1 MRRTIAFVL
10 MITLLLLSGCG
21 AKAGETAVKNFQ
33 QSLASAQSVS
43 FTAKMRA
50 EYPDK
55 TENYTLDF
63 SRSGTTSTVEGRE
76 PKLIAG
82 IKAHMEDGSS
92 SLEYDGAA
100 LDTGVLE
107 GGLTPVGALPA
118 LESAMAGGHL
128 DLVWKEGELTAAQ
141 ITPTDQLTVTVWFDG
156 GMNPCRAELQSSGK
170 VVVYCDIINFTYK

>member
-1 MRRTIAFVL
+1 MKRTALFALTIA
-10 MITLLLLSGCG
+10 LLLLPGCG
-21 AKAGETAVKNFQ
+21 MKAEETAIRDFQ
-33 QSLASAQSVS
+33 TALAAAQTVS
-43 FTAKMRA
+43 FTAEVRA
-50 EYPDK
+50 EFSDK
-55 TENYTLDF
+55 TEEYTLNYTKDAD
-63 SRSGTTSTVEGRE
+63 GAAVEVE
-76 PKLIAG
+76 KPELLAG
-82 IKAHMEDGSS
+82 LRARVGKDASA
-92 SLEYDGAA
+92 LEYDGAA